1 MKSAGMNLLKT
12 LAAVS
17 SMTLVSR
24 ILGFVRDTIIAHAF
38 GAGAATDVFFTAF
51 KLPNMLRRIFAE
63 GAFSQAFVPT
73 LAEYKTR
80 RGEEATKEFIAK
92 ITGMLTLVLLLVT
105 LLGVLAA
112 PLMIY
117 FSAAGF
123 AKDAAKF
130 DLAVELLRYMFP
142 YIFLISL
149 SSLAGSILNTY
160 NRFSVPAFVPTL
172 LNLSFILCAV
182 FLAPHL
188 DRPIFALAIAVLIG
202 GVAQLAYQLPYL
214 AKIGMLMWPRLDTK
228 DEGVWRVIK
237 QMGPAIFGVSV
248 AQISLIINSNLAS
261 FLASGSV
268 SWIYYAD
275 RLMEFPTGVLGVALG
290 TILLPSLARSHA
302 GGDQASYDR
311 LLDWGLRL
319 CLMLCL
325 PATLALALLA
335 GPLTLTL
342 FQSGKFSVHDALMTQ
357 QALVGYSIG
366 LIGLILIK
374 ILAPAFYARQDIK
387 TVVRIGLITLLV
399 TLIINLTFLYT
410 LPFKHAGLTL
420 GMSLGACLN
429 AGLLYRTLRLR
440 GYYTPQAGW
449 KPFMLRVALGV
460 CAMCAILLVLLHF
473 IPAFGSMPKLWRVGW
488 LSVLVV
494 TGAATYFAAL
504 FALGF
509 RPKDFSRKA
518 IEN

>member
-1 MKSAGMNLLKT
+1 MNLLKT

-24 ILGFVRDTIIAHAF
+24 ILGFVRDTIIAHVF

-80 RGEEATKEFIAK
+80 KGEEETKEFIAK
-92 ITGMLTLVLLLVT
+92 IAGMLTLVLVLVT
-105 LLGVLAA
+105 LIGVLAA
-112 PLMIY
+112 PAIIY

-123 AKDAAKF
+123 AKNPDKF
-130 DLAVELLRYMFP
+130 NLAVELLRYMFP
-142 YIFLISL
+142 YILLISL
-149 SSLAGSILNTY
+149 SSLVGSILNTY

-172 LNLSFILCAV
+172 LNVSFIACALW
-182 FLAPHL
+182 LAPL
-188 DRPIFALAIAVLIG
+188 MDRPIFALAIAVLIG
-202 GVAQLAYQLPYL
+202 GVAQLCYQLPHL
-214 AKIGMLMWPRLDTK
+214 AKLGMLMWPKLDVK

-302 GGDQASYDR
+302 SGDQSSYDR

-319 CLMLCL
+319 CIMLCL
-325 PATLALALLA
+325 PATVALAILA
-335 GPLTLTL
+335 EPLVLTL
-342 FQSGKFSVHDALMTQ
+342 FQGGKFSMHDALMTQ
-357 QALVGYSIG
+357 QALVGYSVG

-387 TVVRIGLITLLV
+387 TVVRIGIITLLA
-399 TLIINLTFLYT
+399 TLAINLTFLYT

-440 GYYTPQAGW
+440 GYYTPQAAW
-449 KPFMLRVALGV
+449 KGFMLRIILGV
-460 CAMCAILLVLLHF
+460 ATMSALLFVLLHF
-473 IPAFGSMPKLWRVGW
+473 IPAFAGMHKLVRVGW

-494 TGAATYFAAL
+494 SGASAYFAAL

-518 IEN
+518 ITD